1 MNSGETQWLHAV
13 PGKMMNADEVHV
25 WRACLDVTTVEFEML
40 LSFLSDDET
49 ARAGRFHFE
58 KDRKRFIA
66 ARGILRKML
75 GSYLNRPP
83 GKICFEHSAHGKP
96 MLAPG
101 HSNDRICFNL
111 SHSGSLALYAVTR
124 NKNIGID
131 IESIRNDVS
140 LERVA
145 QQFFSQNEI
154 SWLGKVDIS
163 KRSELFFQY
172 WTRKEAVLKAIG
184 KGLSFPMEQCDV
196 SLLNGKVWSPVIL
209 KDGNESPGL
218 YVQDLFPSDGYV
230 AAVAIEGSDC
240 NLLCRDYSASGI
252 VSDYE
257 NC

>member
-1 MNSGETQWLHAV
+1 MILFNMNSGETQWLYAV

-25 WRACLDVTTVEFEML
+25 WRAFLDVTTVEFEML
-40 LSFLSDDET
+40 LSFLSDDEA

-66 ARGILRKML
+66 ARGILRKIL
-75 GSYLNRPP
+75 GSYLNMPP

-140 LERVA
+140 PEQVA

-154 SWLGKVDIS
+154 SSLEKVDIS

-172 WTRKEAVLKAIG
+172 WTRKEALVKAMG
-184 KGLSFPMEQCDV
+184 EGVSFPLEQIDV
-196 SLLNGKVWSPVIL
+196 SKVDGKALSPIRLLNTGTDVSDWHI
-209 KDGNESPGL
+209 
-218 YVQDLFPSDGYV
+218 QDLFPAEGYTAAFAVKESDL
-230 AAVAIEGSDC
+230 AISYW
-240 NLLCRDYSASGI
+240 DYR
-252 VSDYE
+252 
-257 NC
+257 